1 MTLLDELLDLAVR
14 HPKEFKGMDNTLVLI
29 MKCLS
34 KIYLQFLGQLVKLPA
49 FQTLWFQVLNR
60 MEMYIKA
67 KFRGKHSEKLQ
78 ELIPELLRNILQ
90 VAKVCLVF
98 ALSLSSK
105 DCYFFLFS
113 CSWFIL
119 YLFYP

>member
-1 MTLLDELLDLAVR
+1 
-14 HPKEFKGMDNTLVLI
+14 MDNTLVLI

-34 KIYLQFLGQLVKLPA
+34 KSYLQFLSQLVKLPA
-49 FQTLWFQVLNR
+49 FQTVWFQVLNR

-90 VAKVCLVF
+90 VAG
-98 ALSLSSK
+98 SLPCPYLARTPIVS
-105 DCYFFLFS
+105 FLMS
-113 CSWFIL
+113 
-119 YLFYP
+119 LFHRISFVLDFRSLAS